1 MKTTNEM
8 GQNELQISNA
18 HTLALKMSCINRS
31 HMGCS
36 KRGFS
41 HNRSLSESHSFTP
54 HRKNKI
60 IRDIKFMI
68 LQAPKHSPHQVGE
81 SSLFQKVLHTQLS
94 KLSP

>member
-1 MKTTNEM
+1 M
-8 GQNELQISNA
+8 GQNELQTSNVD
-18 HTLALKMSCINRS
+18 TPTLKMSCIHRS
-31 HMGCS
+31 YIGCS

-54 HRKNKI
+54 YRKNKI